1 MKDGTYFAKEDS
13 DEKQRRTGAAVTK
26 EFSLANARMIDQ
38 ILKEIHY

>member
-1 MKDGTYFAKEDS
+1 MKNRGE
-13 DEKQRRTGAAVTK
+13 QVPAVTK

>member
-13 DEKQRRTGAAVTK
+13 DENRGEQVPTVTK
-26 EFSLANARMIDQ
+26 EFSLANERMIDQ